1 MSISPLDIVFFVI
14 LAVAAIRCVVRGF
27 VEELFTFI
35 SVFGSILAAILFH
48 HPLALLINSVIG
60 ESVWNPFIAFLLV
73 FLVIYL
79 ITKLIEKALHEMID
93 KVQLEKLDQ
102 SLGLFIGI
110 IEGLF
115 IIVAVVFILKIQ
127 NFFDAETLIEESF
140 FGKIITSILPENF
153 FSLSGSSPD
162 V

>member
-1 MSISPLDIVFFVI
+1 MNISPLDIVFFVI
-14 LAVAAIRCVVRGF
+14 LAVAAIRCVIKGF

-48 HPLALLINSVIG
+48 RPLALLINSVIG
-60 ESVWNPFIAFLLV
+60 ESLWNPFIAFLV
-73 FLVIYL
+73 IFLIIYL
-79 ITKLIEKALHEMID
+79 ITKLVEKALHNMID
-93 KVQLEKLDQ
+93 RVELEKLDQ

-127 NFFDAETLIEESF
+127 NFFDADSLIEESF
-140 FGKIITSILPENF
+140 FGRIITSVLPDNF
-153 FSLSGSSPD
+153 FSLSGRYPD

>member
-14 LAVAAIRCVVRGF
+14 IAVASIRCVIRGF

-35 SVFGSILAAILFH
+35 SVFGSILAAILLH
-48 HPLALLINSVIG
+48 RPLALLINSVID
-60 ESVWNPFIAFLLV
+60 ESVWNPFIAFLLI
-73 FLVIYL
+73 FLLVYL
-79 ITKLIEKALHEMID
+79 IAKLIEKVLHNLID
-93 KVQLEKLDQ
+93 NVELEKLDQ

-115 IIVAVVFILKIQ
+115 IVVAIVFILKIQ
-127 NFFDAETLIEESF
+127 NFYDAETLIQESF
-140 FGKIITSILPENF
+140 FGRIITSILPDNF
-153 FSLSGSSPD
+153 FSLSAGGAD